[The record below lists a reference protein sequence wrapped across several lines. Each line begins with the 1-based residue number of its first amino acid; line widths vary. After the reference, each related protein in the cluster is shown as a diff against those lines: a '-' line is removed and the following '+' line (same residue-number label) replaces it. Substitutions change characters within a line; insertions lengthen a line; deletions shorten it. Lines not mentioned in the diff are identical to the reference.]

1 MEKIFTHAKLIYTPL
16 THKSKKIERKIT
28 FSRDSGKGILC
39 FPIFGMN
46 LAAYSR
52 GG

>member
-1 MEKIFTHAKLIYTPL
+1 MEKIFTPAKLIYTSL

-28 FSRDSGKGILC
+28 FSRDWGQGILC
-39 FPIFGMN
+39 LPIFGMN
-46 LAAYSR
+46 LAEYNR